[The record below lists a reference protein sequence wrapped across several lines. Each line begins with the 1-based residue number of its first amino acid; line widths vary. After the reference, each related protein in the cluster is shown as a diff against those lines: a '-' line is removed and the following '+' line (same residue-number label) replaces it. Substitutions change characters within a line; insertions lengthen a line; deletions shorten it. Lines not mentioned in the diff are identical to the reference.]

1 MKKVTAFTIVL
12 LAMCATTSQ
21 AQTFEVNSLRG
32 DTDLNDEIITLADA
46 VTIANT
52 IPGPDTIVFSPA
64 LKGTIQ
70 LKKKLEVTESLEISG
85 PGAAVLTVYIPATTD
100 YNRHQIF
107 SVSEATENFTL
118 SGLTLKRSYS
128 STIGHPAPISSHAT
142 NNTVTGVILENF
154 KWGLSFQHA
163 QSVILDNLEY
173 VQCESMLRSQTEFSE
188 EAISTSIS
196 IKNTLFRDNTR
207 SSHSHDKAIYISQ
220 DNGDRTGYQSDNTT
234 VILDGVRITGNNY
247 FTLSASDDSAIEI
260 KNSSFDNNKAL
271 YVGLSDGNISFT
283 NTTIYNNEK
292 TSIYLNDAS
301 GSIDFS
307 TIFYNAGNLD
317 LPIVS
322 VSNSDLDIG
331 HSVITVTQ
339 NGAPV
344 IESTDSSINVAFS
357 MIGVT
362 SIASGSPI
370 NYDAVS
376 LSNLLRFPQFEAA
389 LQSVD
394 GRRFAIIPASPGN
407 LIDAGDSSAV
417 AGVDGIPEFDQIGST
432 RIIGSAPDIGT
443 TEYNRP
449 PQFDVDAFTAAVKE
463 AVAATPDGTIEI
475 ALMDYFSDPD
485 GHTIIEINVYNT
497 SDGLTFDAGAWTL
510 SGTAEAFTRPQL
522 VAIATDEYQLKGGGV
537 VGAQTGSGSSDSG
550 GSVPVQLVMA
560 LASLLLARRQARPHQ
575 Y

>member
-1 MKKVTAFTIVL
+1 MKKITALVTALFASV
-12 LAMCATTSQ
+12 ATMGH
-21 AQTFEVNSLRG
+21 AQIFEVNSLRG
-32 DTDLNDEIITLADA
+32 DSDLNDEIVTLADA
-46 VTIANT
+46 VITANT
-52 IPGPDTIVFSPA
+52 IPGADTIVFSPD

-70 LKKKLEVTESLEISG
+70 LAQKIEVTESLEISG
-85 PGAAVLTVYIPATTD
+85 PGSSVLTVYIPATND
-100 YNRHQIF
+100 YTKNQIF
-107 SVSEATENFTL
+107 LVSEATENFSL
-118 SGLTLKRSYS
+118 SGLTLKRSFS
-128 STIGHPAPISSHAT
+128 SAIAKPSPLNSYAT
-142 NNTVTGVILENF
+142 NNTIVDVKLENF
-154 KWGLSFQHA
+154 RYGLYFREA
-163 QSVILDNLEY
+163 QSVIMENLEY
-173 VQCESMLRSQTEFSE
+173 VQCGRMLSSSSTFSE
-188 EAISTSIS
+188 EAISTNIS
-196 IKNTLFRDNTR
+196 IKNTVFRGNTKG
-207 SSHSHDKAIYISQ
+207 HYDYDIGIEISQ
-220 DNGDRTGYQSDNTT
+220 DSGDDIDYQSDNTT

-247 FTLSASDDSAIEI
+247 FRLSASDDSTIEI

-271 YVGLSDGNISFT
+271 SIGLSDGDISLT

-292 TSIYLNDAS
+292 THLYLTDAS

-331 HSVITVTQ
+331 HSVIAVTK

-344 IESTDSSINVAFS
+344 IESTDSSINVAYS

-362 SIASGSPI
+362 SISSGSPI

-376 LSNLLRFPQFEAA
+376 LSNLLRFPQFEAT

-394 GRRFAIIPASPGN
+394 GRIFAIIPASPGN
-407 LIDAGDSSAV
+407 LIDAGDGSAV
-417 AGVDGIPEFDQIGST
+417 AGMGGTPEFDQIGST
-432 RIIGSAPDIGT
+432 RIIGSAPDIGA

-449 PQFDVDAFTAAVKE
+449 PQFDVDAFTAAIKE
-463 AVAATPDGTIEI
+463 AVAATPEGTIEI
-475 ALMDYFSDPD
+475 ALLDYFSDPD

-510 SGTAEAFTRPQL
+510 SGNAEAFTRPEL

-537 VGAQTGSGSSDSG
+537 VGASTGAKSSDSG
-550 GSVPVQLVMA
+550 GSAPVQLVMA
-560 LASLLLARRQARPHQ
+560 LAALLLVRRQNRIHQ